1 MSFINNV
8 NLAMQNENASELN
21 EEEVLLKNI
30 EITKRALD
38 TAYSNFDVVTDPEL
52 IDSCIYEVKAM
63 QLKYEYLINQ
73 AKQMNIIA
81 KIR

>member
-1 MSFINNV
+1 MIIKNNIN
-8 NLAMQNENASELN
+8 AYNENSNRLS
-21 EEEVLLKNI
+21 EEEILLKNI
-30 EITKRALD
+30 KIAKKALD

-81 KIR
+81 KYNR

>member
-1 MSFINNV
+1 MSLKNNF
-8 NLAMQNENASELN
+8 NFAAYDDNSNQLS
-21 EEEVLLKNI
+21 EEEFLLKNI
-30 EITKRALD
+30 EIAKRALD
-38 TAYSNFDVVTDPEL
+38 TAYSNFDIVTDPEL

-81 KIR
+81 KIQ